1 MKHQN
6 KIVSIFLLITFAL
19 WNLSCAS
26 QTAQISDNTNS
37 NTTVSTAAAGAQTPT
52 EAYKMLFAACKAK
65 DVEKIKQLMSKSSL
79 GLAEFSG
86 SQQKKSIDDVLKN
99 GLLAPTL
106 APTLSEIR
114 DERVKDNFGAVEVF
128 NPETKQWEDLPFI
141 LEDGGWKV
149 AVGDVFQDKY
159 KSPGKGRAQ
168 IEREASNT
176 AVPMMS
182 NSMANMPEIPKGKN
196 SMQVPPPA
204 ANESKSVEVP
214 KENKPKK

>member
-1 MKHQN
+1 MKHKN
-6 KIVSIFLLITFAL
+6 KITSVFLLLTFAL
-19 WNLSCAS
+19 SGLSCAT
-26 QTAQISDNTNS
+26 QTAQISDNS
-37 NTTVSTAAAGAQTPT
+37 NATVSTIAGAQTPT

-86 SQQKKSIDDVLKN
+86 SQQKKSMDDVLKN

-106 APTLSEIR
+106 APSLTEIR

-128 NPETKQWEDLPFI
+128 NPQTNSWEDLPFI

-176 AVPMMS
+176 AVPMSS
-182 NSMANMPEIPKGKN
+182 NSMTVMPEIPKGKN
-196 SMQVPPPA
+196 PTQVPPA

-214 KENKPKK
+214 KEDKPKK

>member
-1 MKHQN
+1 MKHKN
-6 KIVSIFLLITFAL
+6 KIISVFLLLTFAL
-19 WNLSCAS
+19 WNLSCAT
-26 QTAQISDNTNS
+26 QTAQISDNS
-37 NTTVSTAAAGAQTPT
+37 NATVSTIAGAQTPT

-86 SQQKKSIDDVLKN
+86 SQQKKSMDDVLKN

-106 APTLSEIR
+106 APSISEIR

-128 NPETKQWEDLPFI
+128 NPQTNQWEDLPFI

-176 AVPMMS
+176 AMPMMT

-196 SMQVPPPA
+196 SIQVPPA
-204 ANESKSVEVP
+204 ANDSKSVEVP
-214 KENKPKK
+214 KETKPKK